1 MVAAMAND
9 FIGKVAAAA
18 LADFDGVAS
27 FLGLS
32 GGKNQGREYQPL
44 NPLRSDH
51 KPGSFTINR
60 DSGAWSDFATNDK
73 GGDLVALAAYVL
85 GCRQIEAAERLAD
98 HLGIAKPDRHNQRQ
112 PNGGEASKGTLPSQ
126 PKSAPQAKPESLAVC
141 LMPVPLNAPEPP
153 AAHSRHGRPVGRWA
167 YTDAAGVVCFYH
179 DRYEPKGERKQFSPL
194 TLWRLPDGRL
204 QWQFK
209 AAPAPRPLLGLPD
222 LAIKSGP
229 AVIVEGE
236 KARDAAVLLFPE
248 NPVLT
253 WQGGAQA
260 VSKADWLPLA
270 GREVWIWPDN
280 DPAGSKA
287 ARDVA
292 AILNLTK
299 AGPVKVFDLASF
311 ARRVIEV
318 DGLAALGDAEPMAEG
333 DDAADLVA
341 RKWTAA
347 HLAMIL
353 ALPEALQAVEIPAPA
368 LSGKAEAAASEAPKT
383 GRFQLD
389 TKGVWLIETDRA
401 PRWICSPLEPVAM
414 IRDPKNY
421 GWGLLVEF
429 FDPDKTLHRVIVPMA
444 LFRGDGAE
452 VAGLLLDQ
460 GLRIAPRAKPHLVE
474 YLQTASPKER
484 ARVTNRTGWHDA
496 GPEGA
501 VFVLP
506 DGAIGPNAGKWIYES
521 EAGPVHTFALR
532 DTLPNWKAEVAAL
545 CVGNSRLVFAVS
557 VAFASPLL
565 YPTGSES
572 GGFHFRSNSSDGKTT
587 ALRVAASVCGGSD
600 FMQRWRATS
609 NGLEALASAHC
620 DAPLLLDE
628 LAQMEAREAGEAC
641 YMLANGSGKSRAG
654 RTGGA
659 RDRASWRL
667 LFLSCGEIGLSE
679 HLGEIGKTPRAG
691 QELRLAEIPADAGKG
706 LGVFEE
712 LHDYASG
719 SEFSKALDRAARRY
733 YGTAFYAFLSELVRH
748 QEAVPELVRE
758 AQKKFEAACLSE
770 VAHGQ
775 ARRVAARFALVG
787 AAGELATKWGV
798 TGWQPGEA
806 MNAAVTCFKAWLSR
820 RGGQG
825 NQEERAMLSQLREF
839 LRRKGESAF
848 SDWDRPAND
857 TDKHAPGKP
866 DRAGYRRSCLDG
878 EGNDTQE
885 FYVFNEAFRGVIC
898 KGYDAGA
905 VGRLLVARGYCRKGS
920 EAGREWLVKENLPTE
935 GRARVVHILPALF
948 ESDDD

>member
-1 MVAAMAND
+1 MSEARTNHSEYHDPSNPPAFEIRLILSAPNTGWEYIARRQGEVIAASDGDAVIRSPARRLSLVLLKLSKSCPATVAAMAND

-18 LADFDGVAS
+18 LGDFDGVAS

-32 GGKNQGREYQPL
+32 GGKSQGREYQPL

-98 HLGIAKPDRHNQRQ
+98 HLGIAKPDRQNQRQ
-112 PNGGEASKGTLPSQ
+112 TNGGETNKGTLPSQ
-126 PKSAPQAKPESLAVC
+126 PKNAPQAKPESLAVC

-167 YTDAAGVVCFYH
+167 YTDAAGAVCFYH

-222 LAIKSGP
+222 LAIKSG
-229 AVIVEGE
+229 AVVIVEGE

-287 ARDVA
+287 AGDLA

-299 AGPVKVFDLASF
+299 TGPVKVFNLASF
-311 ARRVIEV
+311 ARRVIEA
-318 DGLAALGDAEPMAEG
+318 DGPAALGDAEPMAEG

-341 RKWTAA
+341 RAWTAA
-347 HLAMIL
+347 HLALIL
-353 ALPEALQAVEIPAPA
+353 ALPEALQAVDIPAPA
-368 LSGKAEAAASEAPKT
+368 PAVKAEAAASEAPKT

-484 ARVTNRTGWHDA
+484 ARITNRTGWHDA

-565 YPTGSES
+565 HPTGSES

-587 ALRVAASVCGGSD
+587 ALRVAASVCGGAE

-679 HLGEIGKTPRAG
+679 HLGKSARPQEPGKSYASQKSQPMPARVWACLRNCTTTPAVANFPKPWTEPPGAITGRLFMPSLASLSNIKRPSPSWSVRPKRN
-691 QELRLAEIPADAGKG
+691 LRLP
-706 LGVFEE
+706 VF
-712 LHDYASG
+712 
-719 SEFSKALDRAARRY
+719 R
-733 YGTAFYAFLSELVRH
+733 
-748 QEAVPELVRE
+748 
-758 AQKKFEAACLSE
+758 
-770 VAHGQ
+770 
-775 ARRVAARFALVG
+775 
-787 AAGELATKWGV
+787 
-798 TGWQPGEA
+798 
-806 MNAAVTCFKAWLSR
+806 M
-820 RGGQG
+820 
-825 NQEERAMLSQLREF
+825 
-839 LRRKGESAF
+839 
-848 SDWDRPAND
+848 
-857 TDKHAPGKP
+857 
-866 DRAGYRRSCLDG
+866 
-878 EGNDTQE
+878 
-885 FYVFNEAFRGVIC
+885 
-898 KGYDAGA
+898 
-905 VGRLLVARGYCRKGS
+905 
-920 EAGREWLVKENLPTE
+920 LPTVKP
-935 GRARVVHILPALF
+935 GALLPVLPWWVRLASWQRNGGLLAGSLARQ
-948 ESDDD
+948 